1 MARPTRGGRSSSST
15 ARGGPGERGQ
25 RGKVTDTWRRQRSGD
40 TASLVEKRHTE
51 KHPLAT
57 GETAPE
63 RRRRASAERGP
74 RSRLRRRWPAAR
86 EGTKPRGPRRVC
98 TCASRPRVSGDSLP
112 LPFGCL
118 DAHEAG
124 KREKNNNFQHK
135 VSVSHR
141 HTHRENPP
149 FIYISKGRQDP
160 DVKRRRKK
168 IETAYDD
175 RARPEHAVSCRLAV
189 TKSETET
196 KPSADGR
203 PRRARWPSPAR
214 RLPEG
219 RCRGGGRPP
228 RRTQAPCG
236 SHGPADLS
244 HAEVRAPPYLCLP
257 PTGDS
262 LLLMAVG
269 V

>member
-51 KHPLAT
+51 KRPLAT

-112 LPFGCL
+112 LPFCCL
-118 DAHEAG
+118 GAHEAG

-135 VSVSHR
+135 VSVSHT
-141 HTHRENPP
+141 HTQRKSP
-149 FIYISKGRQDP
+149 IYLYFERTPRSRCE
-160 DVKRRRKK
+160 KK
-168 IETAYDD
+168 KE
-175 RARPEHAVSCRLAV
+175 
-189 TKSETET
+189 KN
-196 KPSADGR
+196 
-203 PRRARWPSPAR
+203 
-214 RLPEG
+214 
-219 RCRGGGRPP
+219 
-228 RRTQAPCG
+228 
-236 SHGPADLS
+236 
-244 HAEVRAPPYLCLP
+244 
-257 PTGDS
+257 
-262 LLLMAVG
+262 
-269 V
+269 